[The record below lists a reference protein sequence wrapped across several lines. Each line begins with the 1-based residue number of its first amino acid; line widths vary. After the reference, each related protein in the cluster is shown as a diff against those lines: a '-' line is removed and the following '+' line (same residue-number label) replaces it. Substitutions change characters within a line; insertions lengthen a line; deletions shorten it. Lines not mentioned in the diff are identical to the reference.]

1 MFPFLKKTSNKD
13 LNVMSLLDAIESSS
27 PLWIKSHISKYWSL
41 FNPYPVKPKMREFKI
56 HVPSLLCST
65 SPIET

>member
-27 PLWIKSHISKYWSL
+27 PLWIKSHISKY
-41 FNPYPVKPKMREFKI
+41 
-56 HVPSLLCST
+56 
-65 SPIET
+65 